1 MPLLHPP
8 RAQSRVPARVFT
20 RVLVAPLVLS
30 AAVLGACGDSSAAG
44 GAETAAGLAT
54 VFDSTTPDTVVAR
67 TSGVVPARAV
77 RTTIEELRI
86 APEADDTSLFADVSE
101 FDVGADGRLFVFDR
115 PSNVLLVFDA
125 AGELLHRVGRQGA
138 GPGEFNSNNG
148 MVVLRDGRL
157 ALWDSRNAR
166 ISFFS
171 PDGEFLTSWVVP
183 AGFSTSNGLRSD
195 TTGAV
200 YLYRPVTPPRGD
212 EILGRFGLVRLED
225 DGAFGDSLVPPDL
238 PVDRVTYIAR
248 VDGNTSATG
257 PTHAP
262 RFTWEWHPDGHFVSV
277 ATSSYR
283 VEVSRPGTALRIV
296 RDAAAV
302 TVPDDERA
310 WDQERITINLRTT
323 DPGWVW
329 RGPPIPAEKP
339 PVAGLSVARDG
350 RIWVRVATPSEP
362 IPEDER
368 DVQRPNRAPPPRYRD
383 AVVYEVFGRDG
394 RFLGRVGLPP
404 GSQWMQAD
412 GDRIWLL
419 QRDELGLPA
428 VTRSRID
435 PAF

>member
-1 MPLLHPP
+1 MSRLCSRRM
-8 RAQSRVPARVFT
+8 RALRG
-20 RVLVAPLVLS
+20 VASLGLIV
-30 AAVLGACGDSSAAG
+30 AALGACGDSSGAPGVG
-44 GAETAAGLAT
+44 GAAGLVT
-54 VFDSTTPDTVVAR
+54 IFDSIAADTVVAR
-67 TSGVVPARAV
+67 TSGAVPASAV
-77 RTTIEELRI
+77 RSVVEELRI
-86 APEADDTSLFADVSE
+86 APAADDTSLFADVSE

-125 AGELLHRVGRQGA
+125 AGALLHRVGRQGA

-157 ALWDSRNAR
+157 ALWDARNSR

-183 AGFSTSNGLRSD
+183 AGFSTNNGLRSD

-200 YLYRPVTPPRGD
+200 YLYRPVTPPSEGL
-212 EILGRFGLVRLED
+212 ILGRFGLVRLRD
-225 DGAFGDSLVPPDL
+225 GGAFGDSLVPPDL
-238 PVDRVTYIAR
+238 PVERVTYIAR
-248 VDGNTSATG
+248 VEGNTSATS

-262 RFTWEWHPDGHFVSV
+262 RSMWEWHPDGHFVSI
-277 ATSSYR
+277 ASSLFR
-283 VEVSRPGTALRIV
+283 VELSRPGAALRIV
-296 RDAAAV
+296 RDAAV
-302 TVPDDERA
+302 VPVPDDERA
-310 WDQERITINLRTT
+310 WDQERITVNLRST

-362 IPEDER
+362 IPENER
-368 DVQRPNRAPPPRYRD
+368 DVQRPNGPPPPRYRD
-383 AVVYEVFGRDG
+383 PVIYEVFARDG
-394 RFLGRVGLPP
+394 RFLGRVRLPL

-412 GDRIWLL
+412 GDRVWLL

-428 VTRSRID
+428 VTRLRID
-435 PAF
+435 PAL

>member
-1 MPLLHPP
+1 MPLLHSR
-8 RAQSRVPARVFT
+8 RAHLRVRSRALLAPF
-20 RVLVAPLVLS
+20 VLC
-30 AAVLGACGDSSAAG
+30 AAVLAACGDSSAFG

-67 TSGVVPARAV
+67 TSGAVSARAV
-77 RTTIEELRI
+77 RTAVEELRI

-115 PSNVLLVFDA
+115 PSNVLLVFDSS
-125 AGELLHRVGRQGA
+125 GTRLHRVGRQGA
-138 GPGEFNSNNG
+138 GPGEFNANSG

-171 PDGEFLTSWVVP
+171 PEGEFLTSWVVP

-195 TTGAV
+195 TSGAV
-200 YLYRPVTPPRGD
+200 YLYRPVTAPRGG
-212 EILGRFGLVRLED
+212 EILGRFGLVRLQD
-225 DGAFGDSLVPPDL
+225 GGAFGDSLVPPDL
-238 PVDRVTYIAR
+238 PVERVTYIAR
-248 VDGNTSATG
+248 REGSTSATS

-262 RFTWEWHPDGHFVSV
+262 RFMWEWHPDGHFVSV
-277 ATSSYR
+277 ASSTFR
-283 VEVSRPGTALRIV
+283 VEVSRPGRALRIV

-302 TVPDDERA
+302 PVPDDERA
-310 WDQERITINLRTT
+310 WDQERITISLRGV

-362 IPEDER
+362 IPEDAR
-368 DVQRPNRAPPPRYRD
+368 DVQRPDRPPPARYRD
-383 AVVYEVFGRDG
+383 AVVYEVFARDG
-394 RFLGRVGLPP
+394 RFLGRVGLPL

-412 GDRIWLL
+412 GDRVWLL

-428 VTRSRID
+428 VTRLRIE